1 MVKFT
6 PCSQP
11 PVLGQKRP
19 SRRQNYT
26 SPTNRAPPVRPA
38 QQLWKSPTMAGHSKW
53 ANIKHKKAASDA
65 KRGKIW
71 TRLIKEITVAA
82 RMGGGDID
90 SNPRLRL
97 AVDKAADANM
107 PKDNVTRAIQRGTGG
122 LEGANYEE
130 IRYEGYGINGA
141 ALIVDCMTDNRVRT
155 VAEVRHAF
163 SKFGGNMGTEGSV
176 AFLFRH
182 CGQLMFAPGT
192 NEDALMEAALDAGA
206 EDVIADDEGGFEVVC
221 DPYQFSAIRET
232 LQKAGFQAEMA
243 EVTMKPS
250 THTDITGDDA
260 VKMQKLLDA
269 LENLDDVQ
277 EVYTNAI
284 IQS

>member
-1 MVKFT
+1 
-6 PCSQP
+6 
-11 PVLGQKRP
+11 
-19 SRRQNYT
+19 
-26 SPTNRAPPVRPA
+26 
-38 QQLWKSPTMAGHSKW
+38 MAGHSKW
-53 ANIKHKKAASDA
+53 ANIKHKKAATDA

-82 RMGGGDID
+82 RLGGGDIA

-141 ALIVDCMTDNRVRT
+141 AIIVDCMTDNRVRT

-176 AFLFRH
+176 AFLFKH
-182 CGQLMFAPGT
+182 CGQLLFAPGT
-192 NEDALMEAALDAGA
+192 DEDALMEAALEAGA
-206 EDVIADDEGGFEVVC
+206 EDVVTDEEGGIEVLTAPN
-221 DPYQFSAIRET
+221 DFSAVKET
-232 LQKAGFQAEMA
+232 LEKAGFKA
-243 EVTMKPS
+243 EVAEVVMKPS
-250 THTDITGDDA
+250 TETVFTGDDA
-260 VKMQKLLDA
+260 VRMQKLLDA

-277 EVYTNAI
+277 EVYTNAVI
-284 IQS
+284 EE